1 MTLSTPVEGGKA
13 TSDPLTVK
21 WEKRK
26 RPSTAFAP
34 SLRSGCTMALW
45 SAKNMGILFGGVT
58 DEDTSEET
66 MESVF
71 HNDLYVYVPRLFLKF
86 QCSSSLG
93 RYGYQIAGNGR
104 WVSMALKRPKKKG
117 GQKPKKVAPQ
127 PKKYVPDEDS
137 ESEMLEGDDYS
148 DQEVSG
154 RFLILTPISPTSI
167 YLRIL
172 NLHGNR
178 HPPNLIP

>member
-1 MTLSTPVEGGKA
+1 
-13 TSDPLTVK
+13 
-21 WEKRK
+21 
-26 RPSTAFAP
+26 
-34 SLRSGCTMALW
+34 
-45 SAKNMGILFGGVT
+45 
-58 DEDTSEET
+58 
-66 MESVF
+66 
-71 HNDLYVYVPRLFLKF
+71 
-86 QCSSSLG
+86 
-93 RYGYQIAGNGR
+93 
-104 WVSMALKRPKKKG
+104 MALKRPKKKG

-148 DQEVSG
+148 DQEVSD
-154 RFLILTPISPTSI
+154 RFLILTTISPTSI